1 MTGVKRNRTLERF
14 SWYESRP
21 SPIPST
27 TRQAEALRLTVSRRA
42 GTEEALPEGIDIDT
56 GEPVFTDMVDG
67 VVWVPAHCGTGSAPA
82 RAGQSVQI
90 DKVHGDKGG
99 VA

>member
-1 MTGVKRNRTLERF
+1 MCIRDRVARVSPRTACDHDLASTDVVNVTLAAGDSVEVPV
-14 SWYESRP
+14 SIDESM
-21 SPIPST
+21 I
-27 TRQAEALRLTVSRRA
+27 
-42 GTEEALPEGIDIDT
+42 
-56 GEPVFTDMVDG
+56 DG